1 MRPREG
7 VLWKFRGFSGL
18 SSPRW
23 DQKVILPPEQYA
35 YCFAAIKDGEFNEG
49 LNKLFKSHPQDFAV
63 RQELAEIFILQCDFT
78 DKITHPSRV
87 TNFRALLDPQTHAGT
102 TRQCVKKKK
111 TSKSEMAWLAEDAT
125 CKSVLISSIEK
136 VSFFCDTCCKNPL
149 NIAILPAKSQIP
161 RMQFCYVWP
170 DFW

>member
-1 MRPREG
+1 
-7 VLWKFRGFSGL
+7 
-18 SSPRW
+18 
-23 DQKVILPPEQYA
+23 VILPPEQYA

-102 TRQCVKKKK
+102 TRQCVKKKNIEIRNGV
-111 TSKSEMAWLAEDAT
+111 TSRRCDLQKCSNLIDRKSFVFLRHMLE
-125 CKSVLISSIEK
+125 KSPQYRHFTREIADSENAVLLCLTRFL
-136 VSFFCDTCCKNPL
+136 VDPL
-149 NIAILPAKSQIP
+149 PVLESP
-161 RMQFCYVWP
+161 
-170 DFW
+170 